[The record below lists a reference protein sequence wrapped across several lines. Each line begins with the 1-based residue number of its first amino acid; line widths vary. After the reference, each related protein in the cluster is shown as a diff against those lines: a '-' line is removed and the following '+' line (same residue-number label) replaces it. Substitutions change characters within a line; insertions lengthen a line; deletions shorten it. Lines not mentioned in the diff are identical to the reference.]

1 MKKILH
7 IFALTA
13 LCCAALLSCGKIAPE
28 QGGNPDSVQVSL
40 RISAGQSPL
49 TKAITESDESGA
61 GWENYIDVS
70 KLHILLFGADS
81 KFIQEFVPSEV
92 LPMDGS
98 AYPAEWELRGPIDNP
113 PAGEF
118 KIVVFA
124 NITGTPSGL
133 EAGTTTIEDVC
144 MADWAMCT
152 GYSFPYTPS
161 ADKPIP
167 MYGVKTVSAQTWRSN
182 LLTDLGQLDLLRAFT
197 KVRVHMASGMK
208 ETLEYVKLKNY
219 NTSLAAAPLG
229 MYDNT
234 ANLSYDHSVHL
245 YDHSVHLYDNADG
258 NSPASTALS
267 PAVTSSG
274 TQWEVYVPE
283 YRNVD
288 PNTGKARSDC
298 SSIELKF
305 NGISKVYTI
314 NFRDYS
320 TTDDGTTRLNLVRNH
335 IYDFEIASIG
345 SYSLDLTLTAQ
356 PWETSSFANDYKKN
370 VGVSDNG
377 QLKWTDSNHFDPG
390 TSNVILAK
398 SAGHLTC
405 TFTISTP
412 VGATWYAFFEEK
424 TGDYNHFKFF
434 DGTDELDSI
443 SGVVDGSEVTL
454 EIHQAAETVGSAKL
468 VIYAKYGNINFNA
481 DSVLGGPY
489 ILKKD

>member
-1 MKKILH
+1 MKKLLH
-7 IFALTA
+7 IFALTVI
-13 LCCAALLSCGKIAPE
+13 CCAALVSCGKE
-28 QGGNPDSVQVSL
+28 NPAEEEGSLTVEVSL
-40 RISAGQSPL
+40 RIKAGENTV
-49 TKAITESDESGA
+49 TKAITESDESGS
-61 GWENYIDVS
+61 GWENYIDFS
-70 KLHILLFGADS
+70 KLNILLFGTDD
-81 KFIQEFVPSEV
+81 KFLQQFTPSEI
-92 LPMDGS
+92 LPSDDS
-98 AYPAEWELRGPIDNP
+98 EYPAEWELRGPITDP
-113 PAGEF
+113 PAAGF
-118 KIVVFA
+118 KVVVLA
-124 NITGTPSGL
+124 NIQGAPSGL
-133 EAGTTTIEDVC
+133 EKGVTTIEDVC
-144 MADWAMCT
+144 RAGWTMCT
-152 GYSFPYTPS
+152 GYTFPYTPS
-161 ADKPIP
+161 KSQPIP

-182 LLTDLGQLDLLRAFT
+182 LLTDLGQLDLLRAFV
-197 KVRVHMASGMK
+197 KVRVHLASGLG
-208 ETLEYVKLKNY
+208 ETLEYVSLKNY
-219 NTSLAAAPLG
+219 NTSLAATPLG

-234 ANLSYDHSVHL
+234 ANFSYQHSVHL
-245 YDHSVHLYDNADG
+245 YGNADDNA
-258 NSPASTALS
+258 PASTALS
-267 PAVTSSG
+267 PAVTSGG
-274 TQWEVYVPE
+274 TQWEAYVPE
-283 YRNVD
+283 YRNID
-288 PNTGKARSDC
+288 PATGKARGDC

-305 NGISKVYTI
+305 SGISKVYSI
-314 NFRDYS
+314 DFRDYS
-320 TTDDGTTRLNLVRNH
+320 AADDGSRLNLVRNH

-390 TSNVILAK
+390 TGNVILAK

-434 DGTDELDSI
+434 DGTNELDSI